1 MTEAN
6 KRPLPSLPYD
16 KDLLFPHYW
25 TEVLSPN
32 TNTYIPIDPIVL
44 NVVGDSQSNIEM
56 FETRGAKSEKAKQVT
71 AYIIGHSPDGTAK
84 DVTTRYLKLHQWP
97 GRTKGFRFP
106 VEKVPVYNRK
116 GKIARYEEKDWFK
129 TVMSGYVR
137 GTRKCPR
144 TEIDDQEDAT
154 DLKRK
159 KVEKKVV
166 EEGKE
171 TLQYYKSSAEF
182 VLERH
187 LRREE
192 ALLSNAK
199 HVKMFTVKGKGEDAT
214 EEKVFLRKDVVNCK
228 SMETW
233 HKEGR
238 APKLGEEPLKRV
250 PYRAATTNRKR
261 ELAEAEHASGEK
273 VLQGL
278 YSMDQT
284 DWIIPPPIEN
294 GIIPKNSFGNIDLY
308 VDSMLPEGAV
318 HIPMRGTMKI
328 CKRLGIDYAEAVTGF
343 EFGHRMAVPIIT
355 GVVVAEENY
364 ETVMSEWQ
372 KDEVERVRKEDEKRR
387 KAAIFTWRKW
397 LMGLRIIARV
407 REEYGDVDDDGI
419 DVLNPW
425 TNKKGKDVDAKAE
438 AQRLIM
444 DQRDE
449 EMAGGFLPEGFNVE
463 EQEEDHHR
471 PFFPVAHEGDDDDGG
486 GFVIEGHNDDLA
498 TLTTAQAYATPLSL
512 LSKGGKGASDED
524 NEMQD
529 GNMEEDADAPAPKK
543 RGRPV
548 GSTKKSTIMKTKTP
562 AKRAP
567 AKLKTPATKGA
578 GWRKTPV
585 QDSVGEDDES
595 SLSEI
600 EIYDSEAEEP
610 PKKPANR
617 EAGRRAT
624 MPAKPSGTPRKTPKR
639 NAARKSE
646 TALKSHYFQH
656 SDDE

>member
-1 MTEAN
+1 
-6 KRPLPSLPYD
+6 
-16 KDLLFPHYW
+16 
-25 TEVLSPN
+25 
-32 TNTYIPIDPIVL
+32 
-44 NVVGDSQSNIEM
+44 
-56 FETRGAKSEKAKQVT
+56 
-71 AYIIGHSPDGTAK
+71 
-84 DVTTRYLKLHQWP
+84 
-97 GRTKGFRFP
+97 
-106 VEKVPVYNRK
+106 
-116 GKIARYEEKDWFK
+116 
-129 TVMSGYVR
+129 
-137 GTRKCPR
+137 
-144 TEIDDQEDAT
+144 
-154 DLKRK
+154 
-159 KVEKKVV
+159 
-166 EEGKE
+166 
-171 TLQYYKSSAEF
+171 
-182 VLERH
+182 
-187 LRREE
+187 
-192 ALLSNAK
+192 
-199 HVKMFTVKGKGEDAT
+199 MFTVKGKGEDAT

-364 ETVMSEWQ
+364 EAVMGEWQ

-407 REEYGDVDDDGI
+407 REEYGDVDDDNI

-438 AQRLIM
+438 AQKRIM

-471 PFFPVAHEGDDDDGG
+471 PFFPVAHEDDDDDGG
-486 GFVIEGHNDDLA
+486 GFVIEGHNDELA
-498 TLTTAQAYATPLSL
+498 KLTTAQAYATPLSL

-529 GNMEEDADAPAPKK
+529 GNMEEEADTPAPKK

-548 GSTKKSTIMKTKTP
+548 GSTKKSTFTKTKTP
-562 AKRAP
+562 AERAP
-567 AKLKTPATKGA
+567 AKLKTPAAKGA
-578 GWRKTPV
+578 GSRKAPV
-585 QDSVGEDDES
+585 QDSAGEDDES

-600 EIYDSEAEEP
+600 EIYDSEAEEA
-610 PKKPANR
+610 PKKAASR
-617 EAGRRAT
+617 AAGGRAK
-624 MPAKPSGTPRKTPKR
+624 MPAKTSGTPRKTPKR

-646 TALKSHYFQH
+646 TALKSHYFEH